1 MTSTILKLLIQQ
13 KSEKKNHSNN
23 NKNISKQ
30 MTENI
35 RSKIRER
42 RTIITAQN
50 QCLKANHIERKWR
63 KMAPNPTS
71 RICHKQETTDH
82 IVSSIRLRSEECII
96 EKDQTEVA

>member
-23 NKNISKQ
+23 NKNISEQ

-50 QCLKANHIERKWR
+50 QCLKASHIERK
-63 KMAPNPTS
+63 
-71 RICHKQETTDH
+71 
-82 IVSSIRLRSEECII
+82 
-96 EKDQTEVA
+96 